1 MPTASAMPDPDDTG
15 RPGGAESAEDRT
27 ARLELEHEVRALL
40 ERQVRLLAEH
50 NLTLRP
56 APEAALRV
64 APAAA
69 ALAEALAAEQ
79 PSLSELFD
87 AFPLPAALYTPVR
100 DARGEVVDL
109 VRASFN
115 PAAYEDSLRPDLTF
129 DQAGLS
135 VRQLTVAVPS
145 LAATGVLDE
154 WLEVVRTGRP
164 AAERVVSWYLPHA
177 SGWLERR
184 DDRIWAVPCAGMVL
198 VVWQR
203 ANRPGMAREAQRLAK
218 VGWGEWGLADNTL
231 YLSPGLRD
239 LLGFRKGDPAPSY
252 ERLLRRLSPSSARVL
267 RDALERLLVHGEPVQ
282 GELTLLVEGSN
293 RVLRFATEPMRPGP
307 DAPVATLRMV
317 AHDVSDLARGRR
329 RLAAADAALQAER
342 RRADAEAEIA
352 ERLRRAVLPA
362 SPAELASVG
371 LDVAAAYRPSERWS
385 GVGGDWFGTR
395 LLPDGRA
402 VMVVGDAQGH
412 GLDAVALMAKLRNA
426 LAGLTFTGSR
436 VEQLTGWLNELAYDD
451 GMESTASAVIARYHP
466 ERRLLRWTCAGH
478 PAPVLV
484 REGRARLLEPFT
496 GPPLGAVRAYAYPA
510 RETLLRRGDVVLLV
524 SDGLVDRRDV
534 DIDTQQARL
543 LEAARLHA
551 PDGPQATVTG
561 VLDALLTPTA
571 EDDATALAFAVL

>member
-362 SPAELASVG
+362 SPPSWPRWAWMWRPPTAPANAGPASE
-371 LDVAAAYRPSERWS
+371 A
-385 GVGGDWFGTR
+385 
-395 LLPDGRA
+395 
-402 VMVVGDAQGH
+402 
-412 GLDAVALMAKLRNA
+412 
-426 LAGLTFTGSR
+426 TGSAPGCCR
-436 VEQLTGWLNELAYDD
+436 TG
-451 GMESTASAVIARYHP
+451 
-466 ERRLLRWTCAGH
+466 
-478 PAPVLV
+478 
-484 REGRARLLEPFT
+484 GR
-496 GPPLGAVRAYAYPA
+496 
-510 RETLLRRGDVVLLV
+510 
-524 SDGLVDRRDV
+524 
-534 DIDTQQARL
+534 
-543 LEAARLHA
+543 
-551 PDGPQATVTG
+551 
-561 VLDALLTPTA
+561 
-571 EDDATALAFAVL
+571 